1 MTTPADPLILEPY
14 SLYILLFGRGET
26 YRFHWGLFLTAGY
39 QTTTIAE
46 TAETT
51 PSTTSTTS
59 TTSTIED
66 PQEANAGEPSAT
78 NPTGTLF
85 ELTNP
90 NPSNDKLWAYKTTL
104 LTSFTHRHNPLCAL
118 KISNIE
124 PLLQLDFH
132 ALLPTIPV
140 VPYSQ
145 RFGEEI
151 SCRVWLKEALYEL
164 DQSGFIQLVRP
175 VGDIEMEAQHLGM
188 MCWYVRVGRGEGRG
202 NLVVDRVARSNGC
215 IF

>member
-1 MTTPADPLILEPY
+1 MTTPVDPLILEPY
-14 SLYILLFGRGET
+14 SLYILLFGRGES

-39 QTTTIAE
+39 QTTATE
-46 TAETT
+46 TTETTETT
-51 PSTTSTTS
+51 P
-59 TTSTIED
+59 TIES
-66 PQEANAGEPSAT
+66 PQEANEGQPPAT

-90 NPSNDKLWAYKTTL
+90 NPSNVELWTYKATL
-104 LTSFTHRHNPLCAL
+104 LTTFTHRHNPLCAL

-132 ALLPTIPV
+132 ALLPTIPI

-151 SCRVWLKEALYEL
+151 SCRVWLKEAMYEL

-175 VGDIEMEAQHLGM
+175 VEDIEMEAQHLG
-188 MCWYVRVGRGEGRG
+188 CGPHASSEEV
-202 NLVVDRVARSNGC
+202 
-215 IF
+215 I